1 MESKMSLHH
10 WLTLFALTLA
20 TFIFNT
26 SEFIP
31 IGLLTDIQTDFHL
44 TEATAGMLISVY
56 AWAVMLLSLPLMIL
70 VSKMELKRLMLWL
83 LGLFTL
89 FQVSSF
95 LSQSYMMLMFSR
107 IGVACTHA
115 IFWSVISPIAVRIV
129 PDKYRSIALS
139 MVVTGSSIAMILGI
153 PLGRIIGLHVGWRI
167 TFLSIGIFSA
177 LTFLYAALRLPL
189 LPSRGGFSVKKLPI
203 LLKQKGIIGLYIFTL
218 LISTSFF
225 VAYSYIE
232 PFLKQVAQLQDA
244 WVTATLMI
252 YGGAGLL
259 GSIVFSKYYNRNRKR
274 FITAIVA
281 CSSIC
286 LLVLHPCAMSLPLII
301 LVCAL
306 WGMASTAYNVAMQ
319 SNIILVTTP
328 ESTAVAMSIFSG
340 IFNLGIGSGA
350 FFGGS
355 ICTHASIA
363 YIGYAGAL
371 LGFIGLAYWMVR
383 LGNRV

>member
-44 TEATAGMLISVY
+44 TEATAGMLISIY

-177 LTFLYAALRLPL
+177 LTFLYAALRLPQ

-225 VAYSYIE
+225 IAYSYIE
-232 PFLKQVAQLQDA
+232 PFLKQVAQLKDS

-252 YGGAGLL
+252 YGGAGLV
-259 GSIVFSKYYNRNRKR
+259 GSIVFSKFYNRNRKH

-281 CSSIC
+281 CSSLC

-363 YIGYAGAL
+363 YIGYVGAL
-371 LGFIGLAYWMVR
+371 LGFIGLAYWIIR

>member
-70 VSKMELKRLMLWL
+70 VSKMELKRLLLWL
-83 LGLFTL
+83 LGLFTF

-177 LTFLYAALRLPL
+177 LTFLYAALRLPQ
-189 LPSRGGFSVKKLPI
+189 LPSRGGFSVKKLPE
-203 LLKQKGIIGLYIFTL
+203 LLKQKGIVGLYIFTL

-232 PFLKQVAQLQDA
+232 PFLKQVAQLQDS

-286 LLVLHPCAMSLPLII
+286 LLVLHPCAISLPLII

-371 LGFIGLAYWMVR
+371 LGFIGLIYWMVR

>member
-177 LTFLYAALRLPL
+177 LTFLYAALRLPQ
-189 LPSRGGFSVKKLPI
+189 LPSRGGFSVKKLPT
-203 LLKQKGIIGLYIFTL
+203 LLQQKGIVGLYIFTL

-319 SNIILVTTP
+319 SNIILVTSP

-371 LGFIGLAYWMVR
+371 LGFVGLVYWMVR